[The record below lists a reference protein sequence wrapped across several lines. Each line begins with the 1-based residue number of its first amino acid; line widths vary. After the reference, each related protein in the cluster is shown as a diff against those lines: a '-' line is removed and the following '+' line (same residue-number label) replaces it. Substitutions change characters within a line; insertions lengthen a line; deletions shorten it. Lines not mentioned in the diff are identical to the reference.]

1 MLSRMATGTAFV
13 QRPARFFISGSP
25 EGQVLSVATALPNHS
40 PSVSARFLDLS
51 RTEEVAVRTGRQ
63 AGVHIAVAG

>member
-1 MLSRMATGTAFV
+1 MATGTAFV
-13 QRPARFFISGSP
+13 QRPARFFISKLSR
-25 EGQVLSVATALPNHS
+25 GQVLGVATALPNHS

-63 AGVHIAVAG
+63 ASVPIAVAG